1 MKQHISLIKDVAIII
16 GLIGSVATF
25 AVGWGVLT
33 NKVEAMELKES
44 PSRTEFNTL
53 CGDVKEIKTDVKT
66 ILINFHK

>member
-66 ILINFHK
+66 LLINFHK